1 MGNLSS
7 IRPYFND
14 EAFNL
19 LEELTEM
26 TSLTENEQR
35 MCNAEKA
42 FMRQFVL
49 LAKENRV
56 PPCLSPKDMKVW
68 LLKKRNFQ
76 QEYQEMQ
83 MRMDARM
90 FYMLQVAWTMER
102 ILHLNRI
109 QKEVYTELNEE
120 ERLSRLLERKVT
132 LQGLDTY
139 LTVLRPHVER
149 DTETF
154 LCHLYKE
161 LMRSLEKTKMTG
173 VQRLFFYPLFH
184 RATGTLAQKITELA
198 LDILL
203 EELEPPGNEKPIT
216 ATLSQR
222 ADDASKE
229 IGSMLVDALAS
240 IPVLHQ
246 NIARG
251 DLARMCLDSAWK
263 MVQSIYKNFVEGSE
277 NFHPMDCD
285 DTSVTARC
293 GVMSAIVQMVYTCS
307 Q

>member
-19 LEELTEM
+19 LKELTEM

-35 MCNAEKA
+35 MSNAEKA

-49 LAKENRV
+49 LTKENRV

-76 QEYQEMQ
+76 QDYQEMQ
-83 MRMDARM
+83 TRMDPRM
-90 FYMLQVAWTMER
+90 FYMLQVAWTIER
-102 ILHLNRI
+102 ILHLNKI
-109 QKEVYTELNEE
+109 QKEVYTELYEE
-120 ERLSRLLERKVT
+120 ERLSRLLGRKVT

-139 LTVLRPHVER
+139 LRVLWPQAER

-154 LCHLYKE
+154 FCHLYNE
-161 LMRSLEKTKMTG
+161 LMRSLQKTKMTR

-184 RATGTLAQKITELA
+184 RAIGTLAHEITELA
-198 LDILL
+198 QDILL
-203 EELEPPGNEKPIT
+203 EELEPPGNEKPIM

-222 ADDASKE
+222 ADDASKA
-229 IGSMLVDALAS
+229 IGGMIVDALAS
-240 IPVLHQ
+240 IPVLHEY
-246 NIARG
+246 IAQG
-251 DLARMCLDSAWK
+251 DLIRMCSDCAWK
-263 MVQSIYKNFVEGSE
+263 MIQCFYKKFVEGSE
-277 NFHPMDCD
+277 NFHLMDCD
-285 DTSVTARC
+285 DTSATARC
-293 GVMSAIVQMVYTCS
+293 GVLSAIVQMVYTCS